1 MSTMG
6 NLAQL
11 QCDTISSYTIKI
23 KCNIG
28 YIWDSL
34 QKGYEFADCYTKIL
48 TWFNGYTYAMYPS
61 SPWNVTLSVM

>member
-48 TWFNGYTYAMYPS
+48 T
-61 SPWNVTLSVM
+61 